1 MKPRLFIVALVGIL
15 FGALTL
21 LPWSMVAAQPA
32 QEKMSATLRLK
43 WLYDPGFAGEMVAS
57 KAGLFEKLGLNIDIR
72 PGGFDADPIRLVAS
86 GADTIGVTGA
96 DSFLLARAKG
106 VPIVAIGAGY
116 LRSAVVYYS
125 LQKSGIKSPYDFVG
139 KRVGYQAGQDT
150 ATIYE
155 ALLAKLGISRSSIHE
170 IPVRF
175 DFSPLLTGEVDV
187 WPGYVATQSY
197 ALKQRNIPY
206 NIIEP
211 SSYGISVLGTV
222 YFVTEKTLTDNPE
235 LIRRFVKGV
244 TAGWQLT
251 FADYDKSIPL
261 ISSYDPINLPPELV
275 RFNLDVQRQYFRP
288 DGMRFCEYTK
298 AQWDALEQ
306 ILVQEKL
313 LSRPVDL
320 ETAVNYSFV
329 MEAYQN

>member
-1 MKPRLFIVALVGIL
+1 MKRGLLRIVLLG
-15 FGALTL
+15 TL
-21 LPWSMVAAQPA
+21 IWGLSFLPATFAAAQSA
-32 QEKMSATLRLK
+32 QEKISATLRLK
-43 WLYDPGFAGEMVAS
+43 WLYDPGFSGEMVAS
-57 KAGLFEKLGLNIDIR
+57 KAGLFEKLGLNIEIR

-106 VPIVAIGAGY
+106 VPIVAIAAGY
-116 LRSAVVYYS
+116 LRSGVVYYS
-125 LQKSGIKSPYDFVG
+125 LEKSGIKSPNDFIG

-155 ALLAKLGISRSSIHE
+155 ALLTKLGIARSAVHE

-175 DFSPLLTGEVDV
+175 DFSLLLTGEVDV
-187 WPGYVATQSY
+187 WPGYIATQSY

-206 NIIEP
+206 NVIEP

-222 YFVTEKTLTDNPE
+222 YFVTEKTLHDNPE

-244 TAGWQLT
+244 TSGWQLT
-251 FADYDKSIPL
+251 YADYDKSIAL
-261 ISSYDPINLPPELV
+261 ISSYDQKSLPPDLV
-275 RFNLDVQRQYFRP
+275 RFNLDVQRKYFRP
-288 DGMRFCEYTK
+288 DGMRFGEYTEV
-298 AQWDALEQ
+298 QWKELEQ

-313 LSRPVDL
+313 LTKSVGL
-320 ETAVNYSFV
+320 KNAVNYSFIK
-329 MEAYQN
+329 EAYQ